1 MHRNI
6 ELISDNAC
14 FYGETAVEAVEDIR
28 NAAYFERGVSL
39 ETYIDHLVTLINSR
53 PGFDIKIS
61 GETAEERAES
71 LINELCRIGV
81 FKQV

>member
-1 MHRNI
+1 MKENI
-6 ELISDNAC
+6 EIISDNAC

-28 NAAYFERGVSL
+28 NAAYFERGVPL
-39 ETYIDHLVTLINSR
+39 ETYIEHLVTLINTR

-71 LINELCRIGV
+71 LITELCRMGI

>member
-1 MHRNI
+1 MKRNL
-6 ELISDNAC
+6 ELICDNAC
-14 FYGETAVEAVEDIR
+14 FYGETAAEAVEDIR
-28 NAAYFERGVSL
+28 KSAYFEQGVPL
-39 ETYIDHLVTLINSR
+39 ETYIEHLVTLINTR

-71 LINELCRIGV
+71 LINELCRMGI

>member
-1 MHRNI
+1 MKRNL
-6 ELISDNAC
+6 ELICDNAC

-28 NAAYFERGVSL
+28 NSAYFEKGVSL
-39 ETYIDHLVTLINSR
+39 ETYIEHLVTLINTR
-53 PGFDIKIS
+53 PGFDIIIS

>member
-1 MHRNI
+1 MKENI

-14 FYGETAVEAVEDIR
+14 FYGETAAEAVEDIR
-28 NAAYFERGVSL
+28 KSAYFEQGVPL
-39 ETYIDHLVTLINSR
+39 ETYIEHLVTLINTR

-71 LINELCRIGV
+71 LINELCRMGI